1 MVERAKQFAPFAAL
15 RGYYDLI
22 RERERVIVDK
32 IEFPEDMTEIIS
44 RKLGQVEKGMMVE
57 IIHYADGEYISTK
70 GIVSEFDTIGHSL
83 TIVKTKILFD
93 DIFDIIGEEI
103 RE

>member
-15 RGYYDLI
+15 RGYYELI
-22 RERERVIVDK
+22 REREKIVVDK
-32 IEFPEDMTEIIS
+32 IEFPEDMAEIIS

-57 IIHYADGEYISTK
+57 IIHYAHGEYISTK
-70 GIVSEFDTIGHSL
+70 GIVSEFDAVGHSL

-103 RE
+103 GE